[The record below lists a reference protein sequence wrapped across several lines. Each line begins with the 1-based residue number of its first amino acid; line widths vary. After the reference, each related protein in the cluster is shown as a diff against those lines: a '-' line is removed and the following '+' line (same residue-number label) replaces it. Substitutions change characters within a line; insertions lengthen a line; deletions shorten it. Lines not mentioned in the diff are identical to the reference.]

1 MADDYY
7 QILGVS
13 RTASADEIK
22 KAFRKLAR
30 QYHPDVNPGSKAAE
44 EKFKQLN
51 AAFEVLSDERKR
63 KLYDEF
69 GEDAARFG
77 FDEKK
82 ATQYRAYK
90 AAQAAGG
97 GMPFGGG
104 GGGVDFDLGDILGDI
119 FNRSR
124 GGGGGVDFGELF
136 GRAAGGRGN
145 GGPTPGEDITASLTL
160 SLSEAL
166 TGIERS
172 ISLQRPGRCQRC
184 HGSGQ
189 VGTPTTCATC
199 GGSGRTRRSA
209 GVLGMAGGMCPTC
222 HGSGRAAPPCPS
234 CQATGVVDETARLT
248 VKIPAGVQT
257 GSKVRLSGQG
267 AAGMHGGPRGDLYI
281 ETQVA
286 EHPLVRREGDDLY
299 LDLPVTVTEAMLGA
313 EVRVPTFQGEVT
325 VKVPPG
331 SQSGRRMRLR
341 GRGAPSLKGGPSG
354 DLYLTLQVKVPEH
367 PSSEARQAAEALAR
381 AYQTDVRGAL
391 QL

>member
-7 QILGVS
+7 QILGVA

-30 QYHPDVNPGSKAAE
+30 KYHPDVNPGDKAAE

-69 GEDAARFG
+69 GEEAAKFG
-77 FDEKK
+77 FDERK
-82 ATQYRAYK
+82 AEQYRAYR

-104 GGGVDFDLGDILGDI
+104 GVDFDIGEIFGDLFG
-119 FNRSR
+119 RR
-124 GGGGGVDFGELF
+124 GGGGVDFDIGEVV
-136 GRAAGGRGN
+136 GRQRRTSGSAAG
-145 GGPTPGEDITASLTL
+145 EDLTAQISL
-160 SLSEAL
+160 SLNEAL
-166 TGIERS
+166 TGTERA

-184 HGSGQ
+184 QGSGE
-189 VGTPTTCATC
+189 VGSPTTCSNCQGT
-199 GGSGRTRRSA
+199 GRVRR
-209 GVLGMAGGMCPTC
+209 GGMLGGKVAAPCPIC
-222 HGSGRAAPPCPS
+222 RGSGRATPPCPT
-234 CQATGVVDETARLT
+234 CDGTGVTEETTRLT

-257 GSKVRLSGQG
+257 GSKVRLAGQG
-267 AAGMHGGPRGDLYI
+267 AAGTRGGPTGDLYI

-299 LDLPVTVTEAMLGA
+299 MDLPVTVTEAMLGA

-325 VKVPPG
+325 LKVPPG

-341 GRGAPSLKGGPSG
+341 GRGAPALKGGPPG
-354 DLYLTLQVKVPEH
+354 DLYLTLQVKVPES
-367 PSSEARQAAEALAR
+367 PSEEARQAAQALAR
-381 AYQTDVRGAL
+381 AYQTDVRGSI